1 VDSVRSLKS
10 SMSTIRCCSILL
22 WSTAAA
28 AAFSAWPVP
37 SRAPFGRLT
46 RRYCK
51 LSEELSR
58 HRSFFKEQAESSGNA
73 KAIEILTFLYEQD
86 IQQIQNLK
94 SERDKTL
101 ERYEKQIQDLKSD
114 IQDLKSDKNQTLER
128 YEKQIQDLKSDIQD
142 LKSDKNQT
150 LERYE
155 KQIQDLKSDIQDLK
169 SDKNQTLERYERQI
183 EDLKSNRDKFIKA
196 LNDQLQEMKL
206 KALSEE
212 AKMRVIVNNR
222 ALIEIAIAR
231 YDCTVS
237 LTEGVRTFVMG
248 HLLAGPKNTLS
259 EYSRRVCGQL
269 RHFGF
274 AGKEQS
280 VSKELA
286 NLMHEISK
294 PLHAMQVSSTIDR
307 GYVVGGDQPH
317 AEALAIMI
325 AKLQETKLVEGLD
338 VLLVDGRGKCRCVL
352 RDGEILAYSGESGDE

>member
-1 VDSVRSLKS
+1 
-10 SMSTIRCCSILL
+10 M
-22 WSTAAA
+22 
-28 AAFSAWPVP
+28 
-37 SRAPFGRLT
+37 
-46 RRYCK
+46 
-51 LSEELSR
+51 
-58 HRSFFKEQAESSGNA
+58 
-73 KAIEILTFLYEQD
+73 
-86 IQQIQNLK
+86 
-94 SERDKTL
+94 
-101 ERYEKQIQDLKSD
+101 YEKRIRDLKSD
-114 IQDLKSDKNQTLER
+114 
-128 YEKQIQDLKSDIQD
+128 
-142 LKSDKNQT
+142 
-150 LERYE
+150 
-155 KQIQDLKSDIQDLK
+155 
-169 SDKNQTLERYERQI
+169 
-183 EDLKSNRDKFIKA
+183 RDKYFKV

-212 AKMRVIVNNR
+212 AKMRVVVNNR

-231 YDCTVS
+231 YDCTMS
-237 LTEGVRTFVMG
+237 LTEGVKTFVKG
-248 HLLAGPKNTLS
+248 HLLAGPKNTLN

-325 AKLQETKLVEGLD
+325 AKLQERKLVEGLD